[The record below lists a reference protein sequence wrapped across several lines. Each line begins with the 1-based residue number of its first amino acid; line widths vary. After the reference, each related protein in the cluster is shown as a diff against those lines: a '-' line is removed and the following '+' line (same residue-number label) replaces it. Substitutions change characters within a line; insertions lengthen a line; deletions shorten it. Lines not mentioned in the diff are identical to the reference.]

1 MTLEPAVIL
10 WFVGVEVV
18 EDDVDG
24 RVGMSGD
31 DIVHEVEELDAPS
44 ALLVSGHHFAGGHLE
59 GSKQRRGP
67 VAPQAVL
74 RFGRARQAFKFG
86 AFLRRQTD
94 RYGFRDA
101 AHAFLNQDLFISDSG
116 YQGGFR

>member
-31 DIVHEVEELDAPS
+31 MKSRTRRAVGASCERPSLCRWPPRRQQTASRSRCAAGGAPFWSSAPS
-44 ALLVSGHHFAGGHLE
+44 LQVRRVPPSSD
-59 GSKQRRGP
+59 GSC
-67 VAPQAVL
+67 
-74 RFGRARQAFKFG
+74 
-86 AFLRRQTD
+86 
-94 RYGFRDA
+94 GFRDA
-101 AHAFLNQDLFISDSG
+101 AHASLNQDLFISDSG